1 MKSGIIYFLT
11 HTKSRQFKQNTKL
24 NGACSLDVP
33 NVFSWHSSF
42 FQVVECLCSLQIK
55 LRPPLAWTDIS
66 ECWEGGVRRSL
77 VQQVSEGTL
86 GPEAALIWI
95 TLEVED
101 AHSDLFFSGW
111 LGKERKETRHQEQ
124 LELYSKEITQRQ

>member
-55 LRPPLAWTDIS
+55 LRSPLAWTDIS

-111 LGKERKETRHQEQ
+111 LGKEREKKQHGQEQ
-124 LELYSKEITQRQ
+124 LAT